1 MRRGRKVDEPED
13 DLEDPA
19 IRGSRSFLTVMSHS
33 ITRRAAAWALAMAAA
48 LAGAGGALAQ
58 PPTASATVAPEREP
72 GEPFDPLN
80 GVDPSGR
87 IPRAELPADLP
98 NPDRWRYIPEGRLK
112 PGNFLER
119 FLVSSFVAPFVFR
132 DSDVGTGGGLS
143 FTDIDFR
150 EQRRQE
156 FAGVFLSYTTKGQQS
171 YSALWQ
177 RWLHHRE
184 LSEGGV
190 LQEERSR
197 VRVYGGYSKSLTRR
211 FFGFGAG
218 SDEDDESSYTDEVFE
233 LKGALEYALPDP
245 GGNWVVTLG
254 ASGELHRLGG
264 GEVHGEPDTKQAYP
278 RTFDAARDADLG
290 WAEAGLRWDTRDSQ
304 ILPYTGWMVAAFGK
318 SALVQTDGDV
328 GLLYGLEVQRL
339 IPLPGLLHAGGDADE
354 EHPPTDSLAL
364 DVSLSGSAGNLPF
377 FALPSLGGAYTHRG
391 YITGRFR
398 DDASW
403 YGVAEYRFWVLPRGF
418 RIPFSRT
425 LRVERVGLAPFYEI
439 GSVAG
444 DVPRLFEARVRH
456 SYGIGLR
463 ATLERLAPF
472 RVDVGFSE
480 EGAEVTARFG
490 LSF

>member
-1 MRRGRKVDEPED
+1 MSGSGNRAFRASP
-13 DLEDPA
+13 
-19 IRGSRSFLTVMSHS
+19 SRSTVVSHS
-33 ITRRAAAWALAMAAA
+33 ITRRAATWTLALAAT
-48 LAGAGGALAQ
+48 LVGAGGVLAQ
-58 PPTASATVAPEREP
+58 TPPDAASVAPERGPVET
-72 GEPFDPLN
+72 FDPLD

-87 IPRAELPADLP
+87 IPRVELPVDLP
-98 NPDRWRYIPEGRLK
+98 NPGRWRYIPEGRLK
-112 PGNFLER
+112 PGNPFER

-184 LSEGGV
+184 LPEGGV

-197 VRVYGGYSKSLTRR
+197 VRAYGGYSKSLTRR
-211 FFGFGAG
+211 FFGFGAD
-218 SDEDDESSYTDEVFE
+218 SDEDDESSYTDEVVE
-233 LKGALEYALPDP
+233 LALSLEHALPEP
-245 GGNWVVTLG
+245 GSDWVVSLG

-264 GEVHGEPDTKQAYP
+264 GEVSGEPDTKQAFP
-278 RTFDAARDADLG
+278 RAFDAARDSDLA

-318 SALVQTDGDV
+318 SALLQTHGDV

-364 DVSLSGSAGNLPF
+364 HVSGTGSAGNLPF

-391 YITGRFR
+391 FIAGRFR
-398 DDASW
+398 DEASW

-444 DVPRLFEARVRH
+444 DVPRLFESRVRH
-456 SYGIGLR
+456 SYGIGVR